1 MIIFSKVYSHES
13 ISSLPDFS
21 PEIFYI
27 GNAIDDRTSEIVKHA
42 KLKSTSNV
50 KAVKYDNLTIEL
62 IIDNIRISL
71 RDINEYFRI
80 NNFKKIV
87 IDSTS
92 LDFPEILYILHGINL
107 SLIACEIIIIY
118 IEPCDYISRNSDIKE
133 EEDFP
138 LSENTQNFSALPLF
152 SINNNVQDKS
162 VLIATLGF
170 ESSRLGQV
178 LGEDDGACYS
188 ELQAMLGLP
197 AYKPGWEN
205 RSLNKHLNYFSR
217 IETSLTPY
225 PACNPY
231 EMSKKLTDFYETH
244 SKIVVTSLG
253 TKPSVIGICLFLVNN
268 ISHNTRKKQI
278 GAVFDFPT
286 KSKDRT
292 NGIGKIYTYHLE
304 NTYSLK

>member
-1 MIIFSKVYSHES
+1 MINFNKVYIHTS
-13 ISSLPDFS
+13 ISKLPSFS
-21 PEIFYI
+21 SDIVFI
-27 GNAIDDRTSEIVKHA
+27 GNAIDDRTNEIDKHVKESSTAIA
-42 KLKSTSNV
+42 KT
-50 KAVKYDNLTIEL
+50 VKYDNINHLL
-62 IIDNIRISL
+62 IIDNQPTSL
-71 RDINEYFRI
+71 RNINEYFEK
-80 NNFKKIV
+80 NNFNKIF

-92 LDFPEILYILHGINL
+92 LDFPEILYLLHGINL
-107 SLIACEIIIIY
+107 SSKNCDIIIIY
-118 IEPCDYISRNSDIKE
+118 IEPHDYNSQISDINE

-138 LSENTQNFSALPLF
+138 LSDNIQNFSALPLF
-152 SINNNVQDKS
+152 SINNNKQDKS

-231 EMSKKLTDFYETH
+231 EMNKKLTDFYETY
-244 SKIVVTSLG
+244 SKIVITSLG

-268 ISHNTRKKQI
+268 ISYNTRKKQI

-286 KSKDRT
+286 KSKGRT
-292 NGIGKIYTYHLE
+292 NGIGKIYSYHLE
-304 NTYSLK
+304 KTST